1 LDHLSVF
8 LIRCQESNRR
18 NHDVLYLLK
27 MKQER
32 FSIFLTEYERVLGI
46 TRQIHGETQVIT
58 VYSLLKMNNTSRS
71 SLQKHA
77 PVVLSLTM
85 LLKTVVKR

>member
-8 LIRCQESNRR
+8 LIRCQE
-18 NHDVLYLLK
+18 K
-27 MKQER
+27 
-32 FSIFLTEYERVLGI
+32 RVLGI

-77 PVVLSLTM
+77 HTRTSVVLSLTG
-85 LLKTVVKR
+85 LLKTVV